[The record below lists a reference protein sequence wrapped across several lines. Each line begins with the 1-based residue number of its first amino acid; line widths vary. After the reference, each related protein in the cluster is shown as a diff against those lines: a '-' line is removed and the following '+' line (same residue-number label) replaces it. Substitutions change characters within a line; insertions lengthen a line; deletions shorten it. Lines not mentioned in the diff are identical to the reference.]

1 MKKFWILIVSCL
13 TALFCFA
20 ACKPSSEDPGPN
32 ENGGYVISVTKN
44 IDHAGEVTGAG
55 EYEEGEEVVLTATT
69 NTGYI
74 FLGWYDGETLLC
86 EDATYVFIATE
97 TAAAVAKWRAEIYR
111 ISVTKNN
118 EKAGDATGAGEYE
131 YGTIVTLVATD
142 NEGYYFNGWFDGD
155 EKLTASASFTITVT
169 QSKTYKAS
177 WYKDTSDDP
186 WTGPV

>member
-142 NEGYYFNGWFDGD
+142 NEGYYFWVWFLDGQ
-155 EKLTASASFTITVT
+155 EVTKSATLTITVT
-169 QSKTYKAS
+169 EDKTYEARWFKTP
-177 WYKDTSDDP
+177 DEP
-186 WTGPV
+186 WTDGPV